1 MHYCL
6 RISDKEFEKQR
17 STESKDALIEL
28 LDQIINS
35 TTMSNKEK
43 SKRIKLVSY
52 DINDINLQNFVL
64 RLYFKQTIIVK
75 YPSMILIYC
84 YYFLVS
90 KNVS

>member
-64 RLYFKQTIIVK
+64 RLYFK
-75 YPSMILIYC
+75 
-84 YYFLVS
+84 
-90 KNVS
+90 

>member
-52 DINDINLQNFVL
+52 DINLINDVL
-64 RLYFKQTIIVK
+64 F
-75 YPSMILIYC
+75 M
-84 YYFLVS
+84 F
-90 KNVS
+90 

>member
-17 STESKDALIEL
+17 STESKEALIEL

-35 TTMSNKEK
+35 TSMSNKEK

-52 DINDINLQNFVL
+52 DINLIINVVL
-64 RLYFKQTIIVK
+64 F
-75 YPSMILIYC
+75 M
-84 YYFLVS
+84 F
-90 KNVS
+90 

>member
-17 STESKDALIEL
+17 STESKEALIEL

-35 TTMSNKEK
+35 TSMSNKEK

-52 DINDINLQNFVL
+52 DINLNILQFEL
-64 RLYFKQTIIVK
+64 
-75 YPSMILIYC
+75 
-84 YYFLVS
+84 
-90 KNVS
+90 

>member
-17 STESKDALIEL
+17 STESKEALIEL

-35 TTMSNKEK
+35 TSMSNKEK

-52 DINDINLQNFVL
+52 DTSL
-64 RLYFKQTIIVK
+64 
-75 YPSMILIYC
+75 
-84 YYFLVS
+84 
-90 KNVS
+90 